1 MSNHR
6 ARQAAPATAAHRH
19 AQQLA
24 VIQAGRRGVEGVDL
38 IVKPFVQA
46 IVDVAHRDHDL
57 THHRLLAAT
66 RPP

>member
-1 MSNHR
+1 MSTTEPR
-6 ARQAAPATAAHRH
+6 KQLPATPAHRH

-24 VIQAGRRGVEGVDL
+24 IIQAGRRCVEGVDL

-66 RPP
+66 RSP